1 MEGNLYSLPC
11 LLYMMNIVELL
22 AEMHS
27 TPKSTSVMFHK
38 STYIWQELLGHLPM
52 DRIQGLLAK
61 QILQSLNGLPAL
73 HGAHIPNKLLRQK
86 VFRHFVL

>member
-1 MEGNLYSLPC
+1 
-11 LLYMMNIVELL
+11 
-22 AEMHS
+22 
-27 TPKSTSVMFHK
+27 MFHK

-73 HGAHIPNKLLRQK
+73 RGAHIPNKLLRQK
-86 VFRHFVL
+86 VVRHFVL